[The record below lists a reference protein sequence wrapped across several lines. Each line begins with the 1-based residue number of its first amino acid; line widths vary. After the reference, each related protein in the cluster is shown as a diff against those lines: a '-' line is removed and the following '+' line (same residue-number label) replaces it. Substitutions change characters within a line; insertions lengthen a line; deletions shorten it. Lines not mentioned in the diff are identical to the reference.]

1 MIECRG
7 LAYMRPGYD
16 GVARSILQPLD
27 LRIEAGERVVLL
39 GINGSGKSSLLR
51 LLGGVAFAT
60 SGAYLFEGEAVN
72 ERYFKRHSEHFRRS
86 VALQMQEPASMLF
99 NPSVYEEIA
108 YGPRRFG
115 LNDVEERT
123 ARYAALF
130 GLETHL
136 KKSPHDLSGGEKQR
150 VLLAALLALEPRV
163 LLLDEP
169 TAHLDPPASGHLI
182 DLLQSLHVT
191 TLISTHNLTLAR
203 ELGSRALVLGRGGHL
218 LYDGPLDALLQNQEL
233 LLQAELLHRHAHSHK
248 GVSHS
253 HYHLHDW
260 S

>member
-7 LAYMRPGYD
+7 LAFARKGYD
-16 GVARSILQPLD
+16 GVERQILQPLD

-39 GINGSGKSSLLR
+39 GVNGSGKSSLLR

-60 SGAYLFEGEAVN
+60 AGEYLFEGEAVN
-72 ERYFKRHSEHFRRS
+72 KRYFKAHGEHFRRS

-99 NPSVYEEIA
+99 NPTVYDEIA

-115 LNDVEERT
+115 LDEIEDRV
-123 ARYAALF
+123 AHFASLF
-130 GLETHL
+130 GLEAHL
-136 KKSPHDLSGGEKQR
+136 KQNPLDLSGGEKQR

-203 ELGSRALVLGRGGHL
+203 ELGSRALLLGRGGHL
-218 LYDGPLDALLQNQEL
+218 LYDGPLDALLHNEAL
-233 LLQAELLHRHAHSHK
+233 LLQAELLHRHAHRHQ